1 MARRKMRG
9 HRLFRVRRSHSVR
22 RDVRRHGIIK
32 RNMPKDAHILVPI
45 SVRLPSDVVSE
56 ARQRGEYV
64 RGGASQV
71 LRNWLLL
78 GKSKDA
84 SFSRGMYDAP
94 IRKKTK

>member
-1 MARRKMRG
+1 
-9 HRLFRVRRSHSVR
+9 
-22 RDVRRHGIIK
+22 
-32 RNMPKDAHILVPI
+32 
-45 SVRLPSDVVSE
+45 VSE

-94 IRKKTK
+94 ITQKKKQKK

>member
-1 MARRKMRG
+1 MRG
-9 HRLFRVRRSHSVR
+9 DVCRPRV
-22 RDVRRHGIIK
+22 II
-32 RNMPKDAHILVPI
+32 RNMAQHAHILVPV

-71 LRNWLLL
+71 FRNWLLL

-94 IRKKTK
+94 ITQQKKQKK

>member
-1 MARRKMRG
+1 M
-9 HRLFRVRRSHSVR
+9 
-22 RDVRRHGIIK
+22 D
-32 RNMPKDAHILVPI
+32 KDAHILLPV

-56 ARQRGEYV
+56 ARARGEYV

-84 SFSRGMYDAP
+84 SFSRGLYDAP

>member
-9 HRLFRVRRSHSVR
+9 DRRFRIGRSYRVR
-22 RDVRRHGIIK
+22 RDVRRHGIIL
-32 RNMPKDAHILVPI
+32 RNMDKHAHILVPV

-56 ARQRGEYV
+56 ARERGEYV

-84 SFSRGMYDAP
+84 KFSRGMYDAP
-94 IRKKTK
+94 ITKKRR